1 MRVSIAY
8 AEPDHQEWLELEVP
22 VGTTAAE
29 ALDRSAIPERFPH
42 GSFAGAELG
51 IFGQPVP
58 PDRELRPGDRVE
70 IDRPL
75 QTAPR

>member
-29 ALDRSAIPERFPH
+29 ALDRSAIPERFRMGALRGRIWASSANRFPPI
-42 GSFAGAELG
+42 GSCG
-51 IFGQPVP
+51 
-58 PDRELRPGDRVE
+58 REIG
-70 IDRPL
+70 
-75 QTAPR
+75 